1 MSVSNQSDF
10 LASSTDEENDL
21 DEAIAP
27 SPIHDISYEGTLSKW
42 TNYLHGWQSRF
53 LVLRDGTLSYYK
65 SEFDT
70 GYGCRGSVSIAKASV
85 EVNVQIYCS
94 FLNLNLS
101 KIVLNDSFLCKI
113 SFLTF
118 TSWSFKRSDHLL
130 AFY

>member
-1 MSVSNQSDF
+1 MSASNQSDF

-21 DEAIAP
+21 DEALAP
-27 SPIHDISYEGTLSKW
+27 SPVHEISYEGTLSKW

-85 EVNVQIYCS
+85 EVNYLVK
-94 FLNLNLS
+94 N
-101 KIVLNDSFLCKI
+101 KIDFM
-113 SFLTF
+113 FLTQYC
-118 TSWSFKRSDHLL
+118 TYK
-130 AFY
+130 

>member
-1 MSVSNQSDF
+1 MSASNQSDF

-21 DEAIAP
+21 DEALAP
-27 SPIHDISYEGTLSKW
+27 SPVHEISYEGTLSKW

-85 EVNVQIYCS
+85 EVNYLVK
-94 FLNLNLS
+94 N
-101 KIVLNDSFLCKI
+101 KIDFM
-113 SFLTF
+113 FLTQSTVL
-118 TSWSFKRSDHLL
+118 TSE
-130 AFY
+130 